1 MFNSSSWKNNRL
13 WRERRTVGSFLL
25 TCVIYF
31 GITTVVFWI
40 FCLAPLYQ
48 VVRSRS
54 WVACP
59 AVVMECSRIRR
70 GTGIKSGYIIHI
82 RYEYFWQ
89 NQKMEGGLYDF
100 FFSRSFVS
108 EVGFF
113 GFGSGN
119 KLTREIVGSFPS
131 GKKIECLVNPEN
143 PSEAVVT
150 RSIPWMAWFGI
161 LPPSIFILAG
171 IYFVQSAVRGFFKK
185 KQPLTEEIQETK
197 EQS

>member
-25 TCVIYF
+25 SYTLYF
-31 GITTVVFWI
+31 GITMVVFWI

-48 VVRSRS
+48 VVKSSS

-59 AVVMECSRIRR
+59 AVVTKSYRKMAYR
-70 GTGIKSGYIIHI
+70 GIKVHMC
-82 RYEYFWQ
+82 YEYLWQ
-89 NQKMEGGLYDF
+89 NQKLESNQYDF
-100 FFSRSFVS
+100 FISYHSYGDLGYRL
-108 EVGFF
+108 VG
-113 GFGSGN
+113 
-119 KLTREIVGSFPS
+119 KIVDSFPP

-161 LPPSIFILAG
+161 LPLFILLLAG
-171 IYFVQSAVRGFFKK
+171 IYCVQSAVRGFFKK
-185 KQPLTEEIQETK
+185 KQPLPEEIQETK

>member
-1 MFNSSSWKNNRL
+1 
-13 WRERRTVGSFLL
+13 
-25 TCVIYF
+25 
-31 GITTVVFWI
+31 
-40 FCLAPLYQ
+40 
-48 VVRSRS
+48 
-54 WVACP
+54 
-59 AVVMECSRIRR
+59 
-70 GTGIKSGYIIHI
+70 
-82 RYEYFWQ
+82 
-89 NQKMEGGLYDF
+89 MEGGLYDF

-161 LPPSIFILAG
+161 LPPFILLLAG
-171 IYFVQSAVRGFFKK
+171 IYCVQSAVRGFFKK
-185 KQPLTEEIQETK
+185 KQPLTKEIQET
-197 EQS
+197 EDQS